1 MDVYFMNYML
11 KSIMWFRYSAD
22 VSFYH
27 GATEGALVT
36 LKWQNTA
43 KQGFS
48 FPSLK
53 FCVLEFIDVFKLSES
68 PSLQISRV

>member
-1 MDVYFMNYML
+1 MR
-11 KSIMWFRYSAD
+11 SRYSAD
-22 VSFYH
+22 FSFYH
-27 GATEGALVT
+27 GATEGAPVT

-53 FCVLEFIDVFKLSES
+53 FCVLEFTDVFKLSES
-68 PSLQISRV
+68 LSLQISRV